1 MTPRKRQPK
10 QPEYRPGMLLDWS
23 SSRHWNYDGPQLC
36 RYCGKDAF
44 LLDSAGHPA
53 HKVCAEN
60 ALAEQAAEAAAAYA
74 GQTL

>member
-1 MTPRKRQPK
+1 MTPRKRRAP

-23 SSRHWNYDGPQLC
+23 SSRHWNYDGPQHC
-36 RYCGKDAF
+36 RYCGQHAF